1 MFVMDCVLQKRNQRW
16 RPAQRTYGAV
26 LPEAVANDLLN
37 REFTESDYELL
48 TQLDRYVYVLP
59 IYIYFKKRYSDI
71 DAMLE
76 M

>member
-26 LPEAVANDLLN
+26 LPEAVTNDLLN

-48 TQLDRYVYVLP
+48 TQLDR
-59 IYIYFKKRYSDI
+59 
-71 DAMLE
+71 
-76 M
+76 